1 MANLTVTA
9 IQVRPQ
15 SALFIA
21 EPAVAGEAMALG
33 KVVQI
38 NGSGV
43 AVLADASTA
52 AGQQG
57 TLGYV
62 ISGASGRRTTDGSI
76 ASGEA
81 ISVLLF
87 GLVFIGASAA
97 LDETK
102 TLYVSEDAGYIADAA
117 PTLHRVIGTVW
128 NTTTILFNPAP
139 AAAAS
144 VII

>member
-1 MANLTVTA
+1 MADITITA
-9 IQVRPQ
+9 TQVRPQ

-21 EPAVAGEAMALG
+21 EPAVAGEALTVG
-33 KVVQI
+33 NLVQI

-43 AVLADASTA
+43 AVKADADTA

-57 TLGYV
+57 TLGLV

-87 GLVFIGASAA
+87 GLVFVGASAA

-102 TLYVSEDAGYIADAA
+102 TLYASGTAGAITDAA
-117 PTLHRVIGTVW
+117 PTLHRVVGTVW
-128 NTTTILFNPAP
+128 STTTILFNPAP

-144 VII
+144 VVI